1 MCPGVCITEQK
12 HVFKE
17 NAFISSIIFFYTKSS
32 RIFHVSDNIP
42 FNLTVS
48 VLLLQTEHEAEEA
61 DEQP

>member
-1 MCPGVCITEQK
+1 MPGAFFITEQK

-17 NAFISSIIFFYTKSS
+17 NTFISSIIFFHTKSS
-32 RIFHVSDNIP
+32 RILNVSNNIP

-48 VLLLQTEHEAEEA
+48 LQTEHKAEEA